1 MSLELPDAES
11 SSSYSTQSQVDFDDN
26 WAQPQ
31 TLSADASLESF
42 TSSRCSNC
50 SANSWIVPDTGEGIA
65 PSFLL
70 KHTQDEELS
79 QSALSK
85 LSILN
90 DIPSKCIS
98 SSSIDPVT
106 CVACESERAYPSFS
120 DDCQDASY
128 SHLDEGLESIF
139 SVWSSGQCER
149 RSVDEGSWAGA
160 VRPHVGFPVHGAVG
174 GVFNDPLAWGNAVF
188 NGDCSTIVLEEEA
201 GFDDDMFV
209 WSSAD
214 GEFLLTTS

>member
-1 MSLELPDAES
+1 MTREDEDKEVSLELPYAES

-42 TSSRCSNC
+42 TSCRCSDC
-50 SANSWIVPDTGEGIA
+50 SANSWIAPDTGEGIA
-65 PSFLL
+65 PNFLL
-70 KHTQDEELS
+70 RHTQDEELS
-79 QSALSK
+79 QSVLSK

-90 DIPSKCIS
+90 D
-98 SSSIDPVT
+98 
-106 CVACESERAYPSFS
+106 VACESERAYPSFS

-128 SHLDEGLESIF
+128 SHPDGGLESIF

-149 RSVDEGSWAGA
+149 QSVDKGSWAGA

-174 GVFNDPLAWGNAVF
+174 GVFNDPLAWGNAAF
-188 NGDCSTIVLEEEA
+188 NGDCSTIVSEEEA
-201 GFDDDMFV
+201 GFDDDMLV

-214 GEFLLTTS
+214 GEFLLTMS